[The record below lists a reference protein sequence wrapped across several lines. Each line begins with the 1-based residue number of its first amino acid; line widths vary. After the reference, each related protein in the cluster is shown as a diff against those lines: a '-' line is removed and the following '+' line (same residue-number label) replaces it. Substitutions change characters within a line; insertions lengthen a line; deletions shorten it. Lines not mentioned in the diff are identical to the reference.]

1 MDPKKLFKL
10 RRNAYIVCLLIVAV
24 AAALGF
30 YQNYRNTGHFF
41 SETGFLEKKKEKLF
55 TDETLTIKEG
65 DKVSIDFVGYVDG
78 EEVEGG
84 NTQGHGIDIVVG
96 DGKLIGD
103 METQLIGHH
112 PGENFTMTITFADDY
127 KNEDLRGK
135 EATIDMTVNGIYGT
149 AKK

>member
-1 MDPKKLFKL
+1 
-10 RRNAYIVCLLIVAV
+10 
-24 AAALGF
+24 
-30 YQNYRNTGHFF
+30 
-41 SETGFLEKKKEKLF
+41 
-55 TDETLTIKEG
+55 
-65 DKVSIDFVGYVDG
+65 
-78 EEVEGG
+78 
-84 NTQGHGIDIVVG
+84 
-96 DGKLIGD
+96 